1 MKRILIVD
9 DEYLVRFG
17 LKTIIDWGEYGYT
30 IAGEASN
37 GKEALELFRRTGADV
52 VLTDI
57 KMPVMDGL
65 ELTRAIRETGKKVK
79 IIILSHYDDFSYA
92 REAINLGAFRYIL
105 KTELTRA
112 NILNMLKSLFHSES
126 ENAAEAAAADDI
138 AVRREQYIGQYLLPF
153 FSGAKNAEQCPPY
166 PEEADSVHGVYVMLC
181 ASCRL
186 TNLLLDMR
194 TMFPKAVKVLFTD
207 AFGTADVF
215 AACRG
220 ETFDFIALLP
230 LAGDG
235 TEREAKIADLARR
248 IVKNVRQ
255 YYNVNLFI
263 GISGAGPANSMAR
276 LFTEARSAVDMC
288 FFSEKDFV
296 CVHGRYSPCTAGPP
310 PRISHGRLSAAVE
323 AGQKQEMLEYI
334 QNIFRELR
342 TLKNYTFMYNTFI
355 DFLSIAKA
363 ICEHYQFNN
372 QTSLGENK
380 FKYDAFY
387 ELPFIGDVEMYIYSL
402 FLDLLAGR
410 QNGAVA
416 YSYIVKKTLAFIRQN
431 HVRNISL
438 SDAAENA
445 EVSHSY
451 LSFIFKQETGTN
463 FNAYLT
469 RFRIEEAK
477 KLLRNTNL
485 RIYEVAEKTGF
496 SNQYYFS
503 KVFKEHTGMGC
514 KEYRDAAPPQL

>member
-17 LKTIIDWGEYGYT
+17 LKTIIDWEEYGYT

-112 NILNMLKSLFHSES
+112 NILTMLKSLFHSEN
-126 ENAAEAAAADDI
+126 ETAGEAAAVDDI
-138 AVRREQYIGQYLLPF
+138 AVRREQYIGQYLFPL
-153 FSGAKNAEQCPPY
+153 FSGAKNTEQCPPY
-166 PEEADSVHGVYVMLC
+166 PEEINAADAAYVMLC

-186 TNLLLDMR
+186 TSLLLDMR
-194 TMFPKAVKVLFTD
+194 KLFPKAVKVLFTD
-207 AFGTADVF
+207 AFGTVDIL
-215 AACRG
+215 AACHG
-220 ETFDFIALLP
+220 ETFNFIAVLP
-230 LAGDG
+230 LAEDG
-235 TEREAKIADLARR
+235 TDREAKTADLARR

-255 YYNVNLFI
+255 YYTVNLFI
-263 GISGAGPANSMAR
+263 GISSAGPADSMAR
-276 LFTEARSAVDMC
+276 LFAEAHSAVDLC
-288 FFSEKDFV
+288 FFSEKDFA
-296 CVHGRYSPCTAGPP
+296 CVYGLHSPCTAGLP
-310 PRISHGRLSAAVE
+310 PRISYGRLSAAVE

-342 TLKNYTFMYNTFI
+342 KLKNYTVMYNAFI

-363 ICEHYQFNN
+363 ICERYQFNN
-372 QTSLGENK
+372 QTALGENK

-402 FLDLLAGR
+402 FLDLLAGK
-410 QNGAVA
+410 QNGALA
-416 YSYIVKKTLAFIRQN
+416 YSYIVKKTLAFIQQN
-431 HVRNISL
+431 YVRNISL

-445 EVSHSY
+445 GVSHSY
-451 LSFIFKQETGTN
+451 LSFIFKQETGAN
-463 FNAYLT
+463 FNACLT
-469 RFRIEEAK
+469 QFRIEEAK
-477 KLLRNTNL
+477 KLLWNTNL
-485 RIYEVAEKTGF
+485 RIYEVAEKAGF

-503 KVFKEHTGMGC
+503 KVFKEHTSMGC
-514 KEYRDAAPPQL
+514 KEYRDTAPPQL